1 MSTIAYL
8 ACATTVPGSGERR
21 GDAFEHDLMIE
32 AIEPA
37 LAKRGLTLRVIDWEA
52 PLEEFDG
59 VTLAMIGTTRNY
71 WDKAQVFLDKLDALR
86 ARGISL
92 CNPLDLVRWNITKTY
107 LRELEAN
114 GARTIPTLWVDEVTP
129 SHVADGFRALGSDD
143 VVWKRQ
149 VGAGASGQHRLSPRD
164 DVPAMPHAMMA
175 QPFLPTIQTEGEL
188 SFIYIDGE
196 FCHALLKRAAQG
208 DYRIQS
214 AYGGV
219 EEAITPD
226 HRDRAAANAVLAML
240 DTLPL
245 YARVDMV
252 RNGEGD
258 LLLME
263 LELIEPFLYPLQG
276 PELGPRMA
284 AALKKRLNR

>member
-1 MSTIAYL
+1 MDIAYL
-8 ACATTVPGSGERR
+8 ASQVTLPGSPTRR
-21 GDAFEHDLMIE
+21 PDAFEHDQMINALDGPLKE
-32 AIEPA
+32 AGF
-37 LAKRGLTLRVIDWEA
+37 GLEAVSWDAAGVDWA
-52 PLEEFDG
+52 RYAG
-59 VTLAMIGTTRNY
+59 VVIGTTWDY
-71 WDKAQVFLDKLDALR
+71 WDRQAEFLQTLES
-86 ARGISL
+86 ISAVV
-92 CNPLDLVRWNITKTY
+92 PLFNTAELVRWNSHKGY
-107 LRELEAN
+107 LRELTER

-129 SHVADGFRALGSDD
+129 SHVADGFPALGSDD

-164 DVPAMPHAMMA
+164 DVPPMPHAMMA